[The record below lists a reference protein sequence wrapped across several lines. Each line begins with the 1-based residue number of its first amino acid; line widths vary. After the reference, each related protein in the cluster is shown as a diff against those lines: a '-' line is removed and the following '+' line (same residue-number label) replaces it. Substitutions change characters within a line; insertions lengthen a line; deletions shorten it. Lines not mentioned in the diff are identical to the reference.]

1 MHANFVMKKNII
13 IYFLLV
19 AWFKHGFSQ
28 TPKPIFSLA
37 DSSINV
43 YFGANLKTTMLLT
56 NRRPA
61 PSTGTAYLLL
71 PKDATG
77 VEGPFDINARAS
89 TIYLAGYHCNPKDPL
104 PFFGLASQKNSIN
117 VYHMGM
123 YARQD
128 LYDWFV
134 AEYPK
139 HVKAKLDM
147 GKSCIRFK
155 KPEHIPLE
163 LIGELLQKMSVQD
176 WIALYEKEIKKG

>member
-1 MHANFVMKKNII
+1 MQSTALTPEQYINELPDDRKQTMQQLREVVLKNIPKGFEERMGYGMLGYSVPHS
-13 IYFLLV
+13 IY
-19 AWFKHGFSQ
+19 
-28 TPKPIFSLA
+28 P
-37 DSSINV
+37 
-43 YFGANLKTTMLLT
+43 
-56 NRRPA
+56 
-61 PSTGTAYLLL
+61 
-71 PKDATG
+71 
-77 VEGPFDINARAS
+77 
-89 TIYLAGYHCNPKDPL
+89 AGYHCNPKDPL

-139 HVKAKLDM
+139 HSKAKLDM

-155 KPEHIPLE
+155 KPEYIPLE